1 MTADSAQEV
10 LLIGGSGLMGEPV
23 ARHLIAAGH
32 RVTVLS
38 RGESAL
44 PSGVSL
50 LRGDRS
56 DAASLSAVLQGARF
70 DFTLDLL
77 AFDAADVERVL
88 LLPNAV
94 LGRYAMISSGQVYLV
109 TDLATDVATHV
120 ATHVATDIVTDLA
133 PHIPRPPFRESDADA
148 PLMAEPAPGTR
159 DHGEWAYGVGKRR
172 AEAALRRLRVSHGVR
187 GVALRLPVV
196 QGAGDTR
203 SRRLWAYLERLLDGG
218 GVLLPDGGTNPLR
231 FVWAEDVARAVVR
244 LVQGA
249 WPTQA
254 AYNLAQPHDVTLRE
268 LVTACAS
275 ELGVEPRLVD
285 APAEWLAARGFDH
298 TLSPYSGRWCSRPDP
313 ALAAEWGFH
322 GTPWQEWLPQVVRSH
337 RDGALR
343 ASHPG
348 YARRAQELVAV
359 ASRA

>member
-1 MTADSAQEV
+1 MTADSAQDV
-10 LLIGGSGLMGEPV
+10 LLLGGSGLMGEPV
-23 ARHLIAAGH
+23 ARHLLAAGH

-44 PSGVSL
+44 PPGVAS
-50 LRGDRS
+50 LRGDRG
-56 DAASLSAVLQGARF
+56 DAASLSAALQGVRF

-109 TDLATDVATHV
+109 TDQ
-120 ATHVATDIVTDLA
+120 
-133 PHIPRPPFRESDADA
+133 PRPPFRESDADA

-187 GVALRLPVV
+187 GIALRLPVV

-218 GVLLPDGGTNPLR
+218 GLLLPDGGANLLR
-231 FVWAEDVARAVVR
+231 FVWAEDVARAVVQ

-249 WPTQA
+249 WPAEA
-254 AYNLAQPHDVTLRE
+254 AYNLAQPQDVTLRE
-268 LVTACAS
+268 LVTGCAC
-275 ELGVEPRLVD
+275 ELGVAPKLVD
-285 APAEWLAARGFDH
+285 ASAEWLAAHGFDH
-298 TLSPYSGRWCSRPDP
+298 SLSPYSGRWCSRPDP
-313 ALAAEWGFH
+313 TLAAEWGFH
-322 GTPWQEWLPQVVRSH
+322 GTPWQEWLPQVVRAH
-337 RDGALR
+337 RTGAPR
-343 ASHPG
+343 VSHPG
-348 YARRAQELVAV
+348 YAHRAQELAAI
-359 ASRA
+359 ASIA